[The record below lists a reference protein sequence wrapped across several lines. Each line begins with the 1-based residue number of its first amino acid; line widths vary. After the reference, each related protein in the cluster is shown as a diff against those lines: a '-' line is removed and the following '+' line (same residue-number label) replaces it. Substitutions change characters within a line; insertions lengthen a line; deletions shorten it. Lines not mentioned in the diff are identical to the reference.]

1 MDNFEAVKMELANKY
16 HHRAAVQPEL
26 KVDLFGGND
35 QNIDL
40 NRIQR
45 VCVFKTK
52 ENGILCSAIIDR
64 EKVKPRSVT
73 PQQWQRMWVAE
84 DRDSYKT
91 HLAATLFA
99 DVLKQVEKQEQ
110 TSSEKQEMETEV
122 KQEQQGTA
130 EKHEEEHRE
139 YHEEADKNE
148 EAEEAKAQEKGK
160 EETKEE
166 TMADADVAKKNNTK
180 RQNEEVQKA
189 TGLQKQWN
197 DLKAKHPDALLLF
210 RVGDFYEMY
219 NQDAR
224 KGSEILGITLTKRH
238 DGAFKELAGFPHHAL
253 DTYLPKLIRAGERL
267 AICDQLDEPRQQ
279 KQEAVKELVEPTRG
293 MRR

>member
-1 MDNFEAVKMELANKY
+1 
-16 HHRAAVQPEL
+16 
-26 KVDLFGGND
+26 
-35 QNIDL
+35 
-40 NRIQR
+40 

-52 ENGILCSAIIDR
+52 ENGILCSATIDR

-139 YHEEADKNE
+139 YHEEADRQGGRGSKS
-148 EAEEAKAQEKGK
+148 QEKGK

-166 TMADADVAKKNNTK
+166 TMADADVAKKNTYETT
-180 RQNEEVQKA
+180 RQEEVQKA
-189 TGLQKQWN
+189 
-197 DLKAKHPDALLLF
+197 
-210 RVGDFYEMY
+210 
-219 NQDAR
+219 
-224 KGSEILGITLTKRH
+224 
-238 DGAFKELAGFPHHAL
+238 
-253 DTYLPKLIRAGERL
+253 IRFTESN
-267 AICDQLDEPRQQ
+267 
-279 KQEAVKELVEPTRG
+279 G
-293 MRR
+293 MT